1 MESLETIQALHLA
14 VQTLSEIENLSIDDD
29 IKEQLTN
36 KVLATIGIEINQDKK
51 YEDINQDKKYEPGSQ
66 EKIIRT
72 IRKLGG
78 SATRAEIASNT
89 GMNPNSISSLL
100 SQLTKKRTVE
110 KIKLKQSPVR
120 SGRGLEPEYI
130 YKLVDNE

>member
-36 KVLATIGIEINQDKK
+36 KVLATIGIEINQDK
-51 YEDINQDKKYEPGSQ
+51 QYEPGSQ

-100 SQLTKKRTVE
+100 NQLTKKRTVE
-110 KIKLKQSPVR
+110 KIQLKKSPVR
-120 SGRGLEPEYI
+120 NRRGLEPEYI
-130 YKLVDNE
+130 YKLLENE

>member
-1 MESLETIQALHLA
+1 MEPLETIQAIHLA

-29 IKEQLTN
+29 LKEQLTN
-36 KVLATIGIEINQDKK
+36 KVLTTIGIE
-51 YEDINQDKKYEPGSQ
+51 INQDKKYEPGSQ

-110 KIKLKQSPVR
+110 KIQLKKSTVR
-120 SGRGLEPEYI
+120 NGRGLEPEYI

>member
-1 MESLETIQALHLA
+1 MESLETIQALYLA

-36 KVLATIGIEINQDKK
+36 KVLATIGIEINQDK
-51 YEDINQDKKYEPGSQ
+51 QYEPGSQ

-100 SQLTKKRTVE
+100 NQLTKKRTVE
-110 KIKLKQSPVR
+110 KIQRKKSPVR
-120 SGRGLEPEYI
+120 SRRGLEPEYI
-130 YKLVDNE
+130 YKLLENE

>member
-1 MESLETIQALHLA
+1 VEKNHNQQMEPLETIQAIHLA
-14 VQTLSEIENLSIDDD
+14 VKTLSEIENLSIDDD
-29 IKEQLTN
+29 IKEQLIN
-36 KVLATIGIEINQDKK
+36 KVLTTIGIE
-51 YEDINQDKKYEPGSQ
+51 INQDKKYEPGSQ
-66 EKIIRT
+66 EKIIRA

-110 KIKLKQSPVR
+110 KIQLKKSTVR
-120 SGRGLEPEYI
+120 NGRGLEPEYI

>member
-36 KVLATIGIEINQDKK
+36 KVLATIGIEINQDK
-51 YEDINQDKKYEPGSQ
+51 QYEPGSQ
-66 EKIIRT
+66 EKILRT

-110 KIKLKQSPVR
+110 KIQLKKSPVR
-120 SGRGLEPEYI
+120 NGRGLEPEYI
-130 YKLVDNE
+130 YKLLENE

>member
-1 MESLETIQALHLA
+1 MEPLETIQAIHLA
-14 VQTLSEIENLSIDDD
+14 VQTLSEIETLSIDDD

-36 KVLATIGIEINQDKK
+36 KVLTTIGIEIN
-51 YEDINQDKKYEPGSQ
+51 EDKKYEPGSQ

-110 KIKLKQSPVR
+110 KIQLKKSTVR
-120 SGRGLEPEYI
+120 NGRGLEPEYI

>member
-1 MESLETIQALHLA
+1 VEKNYNQQMESLETIQALHLA

-36 KVLATIGIEINQDKK
+36 KVLATIGIEINQDK
-51 YEDINQDKKYEPGSQ
+51 QYEPGSQ

-100 SQLTKKRTVE
+100 NQLTKKRTVE
-110 KIKLKQSPVR
+110 KIQLKKSPVR
-120 SGRGLEPEYI
+120 NRRGLEPEYI
-130 YKLVDNE
+130 YKLLENE